1 MGNNGVA
8 GSRIRDGEVGVGWRA
23 MVPERVKVD
32 DFLSQPLFV
41 IVITMRITGR
51 SHVYWNGSLRTTSSE
66 VLMTMMSTAFVSLQK
81 VTEIVREVRYC
92 RCSRISFVDGK
103 CNVDY

>member
-23 MVPERVKVD
+23 LVPERVEVD
-32 DFLSQPLFV
+32 DFLSQPLFI
-41 IVITMRITGR
+41 IVITMSIKGR

-66 VLMTMMSTAFVSLQK
+66 VLMTMMSTASVRAFKRLQRLL
-81 VTEIVREVRYC
+81 E
-92 RCSRISFVDGK
+92 K
-103 CNVDY
+103 CDIAAAALSHL